1 MASDLDAVC
10 RSEAQRVTTALRAN
24 RRWSQ
29 NRSWGH
35 EEASPLRQL
44 CTWRLGSGGATELLE
59 PRQKAFCFWRGGRED
74 EPLLRIL
81 RSAEFGG
88 PATFVAL
95 EAAHNVVVAVC
106 EEHRT
111 EIHESC
117 ALFAPLLI
125 LRDGLICHALISSQ
139 DRVRAFSKV
148 LAVWSHY
155 RQSHMLRASAQAAL
169 QRILDACLVDLA
181 SPARC
186 DFLRLVLGNM
196 AAEAE
201 PGMPL
206 ERALLYLRCLQ
217 RLAMHPSSRRW
228 AFGDGTQ
235 GRFFQNDIPLLLLS
249 LCKLF
254 PGSLPLLSLVL
265 PVVNRIC
272 WLCVDF
278 WAERAVATPAALGA
292 LQVDALLSGVYIRS
306 LEFAASPRVVYGS

>member
-59 PRQKAFCFWRGGRED
+59 PHQPGFCFWKRGRACQ
-74 EPLLRIL
+74 PLLRIL

-106 EEHRT
+106 EEHRSGT
-111 EIHESC
+111 GELQRPLAGTLCDVARAACECVFEETNAQTDEATAAQMVALLSLCCSAPLPTDSC
-117 ALFAPLLI
+117 AAVAEADSSALFSP
-125 LRDGLICHALISSQ
+125 Q

-201 PGMPL
+201 
-206 ERALLYLRCLQ
+206 
-217 RLAMHPSSRRW
+217 W
-228 AFGDGTQ
+228 ATH
-235 GRFFQNDIPLLLLS
+235 S
-249 LCKLF
+249 
-254 PGSLPLLSLVL
+254 
-265 PVVNRIC
+265 
-272 WLCVDF
+272 
-278 WAERAVATPAALGA
+278 AETA
-292 LQVDALLSGVYIRS
+292 
-306 LEFAASPRVVYGS
+306 